1 MREKRSAKDGP
12 ASRKLGELAGVPLYM
27 SIFVACELQAGARLS
42 ARPEE
47 ELRKVEKFA
56 DLIEVVLPDR
66 SFAVAYGECE
76 AFVRKLGRPVALMD
90 LLIGVSAKLYGM
102 PLLTGNASHF
112 KNIPGLIVETY

>member
-1 MREKRSAKDGP
+1 MFLDTSYCIDLMREKRSAKDGP

-66 SFAVAYGECE
+66 SFAV
-76 AFVRKLGRPVALMD
+76 
-90 LLIGVSAKLYGM
+90 KLYGM